1 MAQDCGICGNFKFV
15 CGIVGVAIL
24 AFRLYGDDDTF
35 DIRMRWYVA
44 FDMRWCVGDAVH
56 LVRGDAWYV
65 GDAGGDAFQPPPCQV
80 PASHIHGL
88 PRSTYLNTIT
98 KCKSKSTKVQIANT
112 NANTEIQGGA
122 LGNAYLSSGC
132 QLPATH
138 NVQPRSKTYQ
148 PNDLFQSEAIRGVK
162 KSSQCCPVSLL
173 IVTMIVMNLK
183 RSGGTDGHCH
193 LLCCPH

>member
-1 MAQDCGICGNFKFV
+1 MEICWAILGHSWAILGLFLQFWVIFKPLWDIVGHFWAKLRKICGKSKFF

-132 QLPATH
+132 QLPASH
-138 NVQPRSKTYQ
+138 NVQPRSATYR
-148 PNDLFQSEAIRGVK
+148 PDDLFQS
-162 KSSQCCPVSLL
+162 
-173 IVTMIVMNLK
+173 
-183 RSGGTDGHCH
+183 
-193 LLCCPH
+193 